1 MEINTVTWD
10 DAHSALRLIRQT
22 VFIEEQ
28 QVPEELEWDVDD
40 KIATHF
46 LGKEDNRPVAC
57 ARLLQ
62 DGTLGRLAVLK
73 EYRRHGWGSRIL
85 RAAEQHLLDVNK
97 YKLTLNSQ
105 ANSYYFYLYNGYH
118 PTEEMSWD
126 ANIPHI
132 QMQKLLNR
140 SNPAS
145 KNCLLGEDEQTHH
158 SSQPAASSVWFQIAS
173 NQCRRAI
180 NIQINDLAHP
190 LFNNAACISNL
201 ARFIRESRQT
211 QIRVLINEE
220 IPGLS
225 AHPLFQ
231 LQHRMSSRFKIRL
244 LHVTNDKETQSNQ
257 ILFDLSG
264 YLRFGYK
271 TSSCNF
277 SNRISVRRYQENFEK
292 NWVSSKEVIEGR
304 KLNI

>member
-46 LGKEDNRPVAC
+46 LGKEGNRPVAC
-57 ARLLQ
+57 ARLLK

-73 EYRRHGWGSRIL
+73 EYRRHGWGGRIL
-85 RAAEQHLLDVNK
+85 RAAEQHLLDIKKNK
-97 YKLTLNSQ
+97 LSLNSQ
-105 ANSYYFYLYNGYH
+105 ANSYYFYFNNGYR

-132 QMQKLLNR
+132 QMQKILNR
-140 SNPAS
+140 PNLAS
-145 KNCLLGEDEQTHH
+145 KNYLLGEDEQNHR
-158 SSQPAASSVWFQIAS
+158 SDQPVASSVWFQIAS
-173 NQCRRAI
+173 SQCRREI

-201 ARFIRESRQT
+201 ARFIRGSRQT
-211 QIRVLINEE
+211 LVRVLINGE

-225 AHPLFQ
+225 EHPLFR
-231 LQHRMSSRFKIRL
+231 LQHRMSSRFKVRAL
-244 LHVTNDKETQSNQ
+244 QMTNDKETQSNQ

-264 YLRFGYK
+264 YLRFDYK
-271 TSSCNF
+271 TSGCNF
-277 SNRISVRRYQENFEK
+277 SNRISVRRYREDFEK
-292 NWVSSKEVIEGR
+292 NWISSRELVEGR

>member
-57 ARLLQ
+57 ARLLK

-73 EYRRHGWGSRIL
+73 EYRRHGWGSRII
-85 RAAEQHLLDVNK
+85 RAAEQHLLDINK
-97 YKLTLNSQ
+97 NKLSLNSQ

-140 SNPAS
+140 PNPAS
-145 KNCLLGEDEQTHH
+145 KNYLLGEDKQTHH
-158 SSQPAASSVWFQIAS
+158 SSQLAASSVWFQIAS

-180 NIQINDLAHP
+180 NIQISDLAHP

-244 LHVTNDKETQSNQ
+244 LHVTNGKETQNNQ

-271 TSSCNF
+271 TSCCNF
-277 SNRISVRRYQENFEK
+277 SNRISVRRHQENFEK
-292 NWVSSKEVIEGR
+292 NWVNSKEVIEGR